1 MKPLKE
7 QRSIPVAVGLLLSL
21 LPAAHAATV
30 LTGDLFY
37 STFQTQGGPAGPNI
51 YKVHFVYDNA
61 PSLTLSSDCNVAA
74 LPGADGLIFDPNDSS
89 GKTILVGEQSA
100 NLVASIALGANP
112 CSGSVATPVK
122 ADGTAPSGKGN
133 GQAYGLAATP
143 DKSHLWMFPN
153 DLVPNPNHINVATL
167 PLSTDGVPH
176 TVTGVDGL
184 GSGPNP
190 TLRAVAFI
198 GNQAYYGDA
207 NDNVSDGH
215 MGTLSASFVT
225 ARVVVVDDT
234 AGGSTDLNGSLPT
247 HGMEYDTYSGC
258 IIASSG
264 NQIWQICPAGV
275 AGAATDGKFHVRAKI
290 STGATCVP
298 PGNTDPLNKDC
309 NTSNWDQTSV
319 DSAGHLFAAN
329 NDGDLLFVDY
339 SANASKLINNN
350 LGGAAPVFQTE
361 VYLRAALDD
370 VINGGGAP
378 PPPLLTLACPASNG
392 VVGVPYSSSLVA
404 TGGTLPYSFSIIAGA
419 LPGGLGTFPNTTGL
433 ITGTP
438 TTAGPFTFTAQV
450 KDAAGATQQTQTT
463 QCTITIGGPPPPLP
477 PPLPPSSLCNP
488 STLTF
493 GNGGFADTF
502 QVKYISNLNVGDSYV
517 NISNAGTSSTTAFPV
532 QNGNICAN
540 VFTFSPD
547 EQLVSCCSC
556 LVTPDALVSLS
567 ARNDLIN
574 NTLTPGVPTSLVVK
588 LVASAPSATGGPLVG
603 GLTAWGETLHATPVT
618 SATPP
623 GTYAATETPFTRGSL
638 SPAELTRIS
647 TLCGFIQTNGSGFG
661 ICRSCRF
668 GGLAAVE

>member
-1 MKPLKE
+1 
-7 QRSIPVAVGLLLSL
+7 
-21 LPAAHAATV
+21 
-30 LTGDLFY
+30 
-37 STFQTQGGPAGPNI
+37 
-51 YKVHFVYDNA
+51 
-61 PSLTLSSDCNVAA
+61 
-74 LPGADGLIFDPNDSS
+74 
-89 GKTILVGEQSA
+89 
-100 NLVASIALGANP
+100 
-112 CSGSVATPVK
+112 
-122 ADGTAPSGKGN
+122 
-133 GQAYGLAATP
+133 
-143 DKSHLWMFPN
+143 
-153 DLVPNPNHINVATL
+153 
-167 PLSTDGVPH
+167 
-176 TVTGVDGL
+176 
-184 GSGPNP
+184 
-190 TLRAVAFI
+190 
-198 GNQAYYGDA
+198 
-207 NDNVSDGH
+207 
-215 MGTLSASFVT
+215 
-225 ARVVVVDDT
+225 
-234 AGGSTDLNGSLPT
+234 
-247 HGMEYDTYSGC
+247 
-258 IIASSG
+258 
-264 NQIWQICPAGV
+264 
-275 AGAATDGKFHVRAKI
+275 
-290 STGATCVP
+290 
-298 PGNTDPLNKDC
+298 
-309 NTSNWDQTSV
+309 
-319 DSAGHLFAAN
+319 LFAAN

-603 GLTAWGETLHATPVT
+603 GLTAWGETLHATPVN

-623 GTYAATETPFTRGSL
+623 GTYAATETPFTPGSL
-638 SPAELTRIS
+638 SPRQLTRFS